1 MLIFESLVVLCSS
14 DLLGVIMVKILKGD
28 MSV

>member
-1 MLIFESLVVLCSS
+1 MLIFQSLVVLCSS